1 MTKLATGRAARLAEQ
16 LRRLGI
22 DPDSV

>member
-1 MTKLATGRAARLAEQ
+1 MTKLATGRAGRLAEQ